1 MNCGLQ
7 WVFRLKRH
15 SDGTIARYKGRLV
28 VKGYLQEAGIDFH
41 ETFSPV
47 VKPTTIRVVLALAHS
62 GQNLVCRLKKA
73 LYGLKQ
79 APRAW
84 GAAVCPCIRDD
95 IIVTGNHQGS
105 IDAFVTS
112 LDTQFSL
119 KDLGPL
125 NYFLGV
131 EVEHTTDGIFLSQRK
146 YIQDLLK
153 QACMDQAKGSPTP
166 MTTSTNLSQHVG
178 SAIENE
184 SDYRSIVGALQYV
197 VITRPDITFAINKV
211 CQFMHRPL
219 DQHFKAV
226 KRILRYLQSTMKYGL
241 HFTTTIS
248 LDLVGFSDANW
259 GTDVDDR
266 RSTTGFCVF
275 LGGNSVA
282 WGTKKQ
288 HVVSRSTAEAEYH
301 SLAHTATEV
310 VWLVSLLSKL
320 HIAPSKKATI
330 WCDNSGAV
338 AVSANPVL
346 HSKFKHVE
354 LDLFFVR
361 EKITVGKLD
370 VGHVPTQ
377 DQVADIFTKPLSASL
392 FTKFHSSL
400 NVVTRREQK
409 AVIKQLEAY

>member
-1 MNCGLQ
+1 MLAK
-7 WVFRLKRH
+7 F
-15 SDGTIARYKGRLV
+15 DGSLFIKNTEGVLLYVLV
-28 VKGYLQEAGIDFH
+28 YV
-41 ETFSPV
+41 
-47 VKPTTIRVVLALAHS
+47 
-62 GQNLVCRLKKA
+62 
-73 LYGLKQ
+73 
-79 APRAW
+79 
-84 GAAVCPCIRDD
+84 DD
-95 IIVTGNHQGS
+95 IIVTGKHQGS

-131 EVEHTTDGIFLSQRK
+131 EVEHTTDGLFLSQRK

-153 QACMDQAKGSPTP
+153 RACMDQAKGSPTP

-197 VITRPDITFAINKV
+197 VITRPDITFAVNKV

-226 KRILRYLQSTMKYGL
+226 KQILRYLQSTMEYGL
-241 HFTTTIS
+241 RFTTAVS

-275 LGGNSVA
+275 LGGNPVA

-288 HVVSRSTAEAEYH
+288 HVVSRSTAEAKYR

-310 VWLVSLLSKL
+310 VWLESLLSEL
-320 HIAPSKKATI
+320 HIAPSKKSTI

-361 EKITVGKLD
+361 ENITAGKLD
-370 VGHVPTQ
+370 VGHVPAQ
-377 DQVADIFTKPLSASL
+377 DQVEDIFTKPLSASL
-392 FTKFHSSL
+392 FTKFRSSL